1 MSDPLVGHYQELIGQ
16 PGSRALIDTPTLVLD
31 LDVLEAN
38 IRAMAELARARGVA
52 LRPHAKTHK
61 CSRIA
66 RLQLA
71 AGAVGQC
78 CAKLGEAEAMA
89 AEGIG
94 GLLITSAVQDPAKI
108 RRLVALAR
116 RTGDLIVV
124 VEDAA
129 NVQALAETAAAEG
142 VRLPVLIDVDV
153 GTHRFGIPAAEG
165 VVALARLIAE
175 QPALDLRGLQGY
187 AGHVQAIPGYAE
199 RRARSHEALA
209 ILGRA
214 RDALRE
220 AGLPCPMVTGGG
232 TGTHD
237 FDHEPG
243 VLTEL
248 QVGSYIVSDVIYD
261 GVAMTPEGTRR
272 FRNALFV
279 HTRVVSAQHAGFST
293 TDAGHKSFATDGP
306 APVIASGAP
315 PGSTYARAGDE
326 FGRVVLP
333 DPDGR
338 LPVGTLLACVVP
350 HCDPTVN
357 LYDRYLRR
365 ARRPAGRGLADRGAG
380 PLEL

>member
-1 MSDPLVGHYQELIGQ
+1 MSDPLVGHYQELLGQ
-16 PGSRALIDTPTLVLD
+16 PGSRRLIDTPALVLD
-31 LDVLEAN
+31 LDALEAN
-38 IRAMAELARARGVA
+38 IATMAELARARGVA

-116 RTGDLIVV
+116 RTGDLMVV
-124 VEDAA
+124 VEDGA
-129 NVQALAETAAAEG
+129 NVRALAEAAAAEG
-142 VRLPVLIDVDV
+142 ARLPVLIDVDV
-153 GTHRFGIPAAEG
+153 GTHRFGVPTAEG
-165 VVALARLIAE
+165 VVALARLVAE
-175 QPALDLRGLQGY
+175 QPTLELRGLQGY

-220 AGLPCPMVTGGG
+220 AGFPCPVVTGGG

-357 LYDRYLRR
+357 LYDRYYCVRGDRLVEVWPIE
-365 ARRPAGRGLADRGAG
+365 ARGRSD
-380 PLEL
+380 